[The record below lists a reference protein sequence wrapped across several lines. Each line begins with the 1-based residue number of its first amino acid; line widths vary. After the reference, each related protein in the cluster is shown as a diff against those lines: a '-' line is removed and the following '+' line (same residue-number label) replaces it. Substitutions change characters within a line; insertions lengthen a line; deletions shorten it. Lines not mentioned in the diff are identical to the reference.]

1 MFETIEELEKQVA
14 EFEQNILAS
23 KALIKSI
30 DGVNSSIHNQQKD
43 FDEQAAALLAQMA
56 SIKEA
61 VASAVNEIN
70 DNNNTFIADTV
81 KTLTEQIASFNHSTE
96 IYLENFRDSNDSQLK
111 GAVKSLSDSQKEY
124 TNRIDKF
131 DQSMKQSVDTIV
143 KQSDEFKTTAN
154 DAVEEMKTANQ
165 SGLDAAVKKLT
176 DEQEEHIKRLDS
188 FEASTQKS
196 VDTIVKQSDE
206 FKTTVTNTVKEIK
219 FTNQEQLDAFLVRLE
234 KEHAEYLRKLET
246 VNNSIAEMEKQLQEH
261 YSLFLGKLE
270 TTNISTVADEIQLLK
285 KQINTKF
292 AILMGGIGVAVIL
305 AVIALYMR

>member
-1 MFETIEELEKQVA
+1 MFETVEELEKQVA

-43 FDEQAAALLAQMA
+43 FDEQAAALLAQMT
-56 SIKEA
+56 SIKDA
-61 VASAVNEIN
+61 VTSAEIN
-70 DNNNTFIADTV
+70 ANNNTFIADTA
-81 KTLTEQIASFNHSTE
+81 KALSEQIASLNQSTE
-96 IYLENFRDSNDSQLK
+96 TYLDGLRNSNDNQLK
-111 GAVKSLSDSQKEY
+111 SAVNSLSDSQKEY
-124 TNRIDKF
+124 TNRIEKF
-131 DQSMKQSVDTIV
+131 DQSTQQSVDTIV

-206 FKTTVTNTVKEIK
+206 FKTTATNTVKEIK
-219 FTNQEQLDAFLVRLE
+219 STNQEQLDAFLVRLE
-234 KEHAEYLRKLET
+234 KEHAEYLGKLET

-305 AVIALYMR
+305 AVIELFMR

>member
-61 VASAVNEIN
+61 VTRAVNEIN
-70 DNNNTFIADTV
+70 ANNNTFIADTA
-81 KTLTEQIASFNHSTE
+81 KALSEQIASLNQSTE
-96 IYLENFRDSNDSQLK
+96 TYLDGLRNSNDNQLK
-111 GAVKSLSDSQKEY
+111 SAVNSLSDSQKEY
-124 TNRIDKF
+124 TNRIEKF
-131 DQSMKQSVDTIV
+131 DQSTQQSVDTIV

-154 DAVEEMKTANQ
+154 NAVEE
-165 SGLDAAVKKLT
+165 
-176 DEQEEHIKRLDS
+176 IKS
-188 FEASTQKS
+188 K
-196 VDTIVKQSDE
+196 
-206 FKTTVTNTVKEIK
+206 
-219 FTNQEQLDAFLVRLE
+219 NQEQLDAFVVKLE
-234 KEHAEYLRKLET
+234 TDHEEYLRHLET
-246 VNNSIAEMEKQLQEH
+246 VKNSITEMERQLQEH

-292 AILMGGIGVAVIL
+292 AILMGGIGVAVVL
-305 AVIALYMR
+305 AVIALFMR